1 VIAELRTPAQM
12 VRDGIGRWPGL
23 DILTFVEVSADGRL
37 TEERRTYKTLLANG
51 EAIAGALAAEGMAR
65 PDATFAIMMQNHP
78 EFVEAM
84 IGSELAGTVFVPVD
98 PRTRGDKLAY
108 MLRFARCRGVLV
120 ADYALAHVLAVVGEV
135 PELEWIWV
143 LGKAAGSAGRA
154 RVSSL
159 RQVMDR
165 HPAPPAPAPDLGR
178 TMQLLY
184 TSGTTGDPKAIV
196 SPYARFAAIAALG
209 PALGLRDGDRPYTG
223 LSLTHANAQLVTLG
237 NALAHGLPLVI
248 SRRFTKSRL
257 WEILARHDC
266 TMFSLLGGMAI
277 SIYAEP
283 PGPWDRDHRVRY
295 VLSAGMPP
303 NLWPAFAERFEVE
316 IFEFFGAA
324 EGGMTLNP
332 PRGGPIGSIGKPPP
346 DSLCTVRDEADA
358 ECPPG
363 VLGEICFRPVSGEPP
378 PVTYLD
384 NPAASA
390 AKVRDGWFRSGDAG
404 YKDAD
409 GWLYFAHRLG
419 GSIRRNGDFISA
431 AQIEAEIAAL
441 DQVADVHVYGLAT
454 PANAP
459 GEKEIVAAVVLHT
472 GAVLDARSI
481 VEHCRHRIGASSVP
495 SFIQLVDEIPKTASE
510 KPQQRFLERMLAEGR
525 GALFDTT
532 GSVVTQNPAGDPK

>member
-1 VIAELRTPAQM
+1 MIAELRTPAQM
-12 VRDGIGRWPGL
+12 VRDGMNRWPGL
-23 DILTFVEVSADGRL
+23 DILTFVEVAADGRL
-37 TEERRTYKTLLANG
+37 TEERRTYQTLLANG
-51 EAIAGALAAEGMAR
+51 EAIAGALAAEGMA
-65 PDATFAIMMQNHP
+65 PGATFAIMMQNHP
-78 EFVEAM
+78 QFVEA
-84 IGSELAGTVFVPVD
+84 IVGSELAGTVFVPVD
-98 PRTRGDKLAY
+98 PRARGEKLAY

-120 ADYALAHVLAVVGEV
+120 ADYALAHVLAVADDL
-135 PELEWIWV
+135 PELQWIWV
-143 LGKAAGSAGRA
+143 LGEPAASAGRA
-154 RVSSL
+154 RVASL
-159 RQVMDR
+159 RQVMERR
-165 HPAPPAPAPDLGR
+165 HAPPVPAPDLGR

-196 SPYARFAAIAALG
+196 SPYARFAGIAALG

-223 LSLTHANAQLVTLG
+223 LSLTHANAQLITLG

-257 WEILARHDC
+257 WEILARYDC

-283 PGPWDRDHRVRY
+283 PGRWDRDHRVRY

-303 NLWPAFAERFEVE
+303 NLWPSFAERFGVE

-332 PRGGPIGSIGKPPP
+332 PGAGPIGSIGKPPP
-346 DSLCTVRDEADA
+346 DSLCTVRDEADV
-358 ECPPG
+358 ECLPG
-363 VLGEICFRPVSGEPP
+363 VLGEICFRPVCGEPP

-404 YKDAD
+404 YKDAG

-419 GSIRRNGDFISA
+419 GSIRRNGDFVSA

-459 GEKEIVAAVVLHT
+459 GEKEIVAAVVLHP

-481 VEHCRHRIGASSVP
+481 LDHCRHRIGAASIP

-532 GSVVTQNPAGDPK
+532 GSAVTQNPAGDPQ